1 MNKVVELRPKSVPA
15 QLREAARQRL
25 LVRIWREQLE
35 PGSFTGYVAAV
46 GRERF
51 LLWALGDSI
60 NFDGYFV
67 LRYRDVSRLEA
78 PDHHA
83 SFLERAITLRQL
95 QPEWP
100 PSFPIDDQRQCLT
113 AAAALAPVLSVYVDS
128 EADAE
133 VCYIGRLLDFDA
145 DGFHMQEIS
154 PHAEW
159 LREASSFG
167 WDEVSVVSAQEPYAL
182 ALAEV
187 AGPAPALEISASE
200 PGRLQ

>member
-1 MNKVVELRPKSVPA
+1 MSKIVELRPKSVPA
-15 QLREAARQRL
+15 QLREAARRRL
-25 LVRIWREQLE
+25 LVRVWRERLE

-60 NFDGYFV
+60 NFDGWFV

-83 SFLERAITLRQL
+83 DFLERAIALRQL
-95 QPEWP
+95 QPGFAP
-100 PSFPIDDQRQCLT
+100 AFPLDDWRQCL
-113 AAAALAPVLSVYVDS
+113 AATAALAPVLSVYVDS
-128 EADAE
+128 EADSE
-133 VCYIGRLLDFDA
+133 VCYVGRLLDIDA
-145 DGFHMQEIS
+145 EGFHVQEIS

-159 LREASSFG
+159 LLEASSFG
-167 WDEVSVVSAQEPYAL
+167 WDEVSVISAEEPYAL

-187 AGPAPALEISASE
+187 AGPAPAIEQSASE